1 MYILKSTAV
10 RHNSSLEDAIPDMKT
25 FSHPLARDDDNLCA
39 VLIICITV
47 SI

>member
-10 RHNSSLEDAIPDMKT
+10 RHNSSLEDSIPDMKT
-25 FSHPLARDDDNLCA
+25 SSHPLARDDDNLCA